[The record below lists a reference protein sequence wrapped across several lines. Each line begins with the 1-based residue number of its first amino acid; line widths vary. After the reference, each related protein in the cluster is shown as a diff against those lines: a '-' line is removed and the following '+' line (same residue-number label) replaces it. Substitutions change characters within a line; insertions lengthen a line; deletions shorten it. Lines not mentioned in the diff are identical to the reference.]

1 MGGIYGST
9 KNAATRVAKFGA
21 EISGKLAKV
30 FAPMLDKRLQDQFNN
45 ETDPYGKPWDPLAE
59 STIRRKKG
67 DARILRRT
75 NEMQAST
82 YVHAPGGKLV
92 IRYGD
97 KAKYAQDGDPGRGN
111 RPPRHVAPAHGI
123 PKPWNDDLKHA
134 AAIVAADEAK
144 K

>member
-21 EISGKLAKV
+21 EISGEVAKI
-30 FAPMLDKRLQDQFNN
+30 FAPILDKRIQEQFDN
-45 ETDPYGKPWDPLAE
+45 ETDPYGNPQAPLKA
-59 STIRRKKG
+59 STVRRKNG
-67 DARILRRT
+67 DVRILRRT

-97 KAKYAQDGDPGRGN
+97 KAKYAQDGDPGRGA
-111 RPPRHVAPAHGI
+111 RVPRMVAPAYGI
-123 PKPWNDDLKHA
+123 PKSWREDLKKA
-134 AAIVAADEAK
+134 AVLAAQRSAK
-144 K
+144 